1 MQSYHIRLNGVT
13 SKMYFILGWSDLNYR
28 LYGMDEIHFG
38 RYIKETTIY
47 PEKQGNR
54 DHGTANQKRDARD
67 QEKKK
72 TEVSSMTLK
81 SEVKEQ
87 ILCATGGNLP
97 QALI

>member
-1 MQSYHIRLNGVT
+1 MD
-13 SKMYFILGWSDLNYR
+13 FILEWSDLNYR
-28 LYGMDEIHFG
+28 LYGMDKIHFG

-72 TEVSSMTLK
+72 QKTEISSMSLK
-81 SEVKEQ
+81 SEIKEQ
-87 ILCATGGNLP
+87 ILCATGSNLP

>member
-1 MQSYHIRLNGVT
+1 
-13 SKMYFILGWSDLNYR
+13 
-28 LYGMDEIHFG
+28 MDEIHFG

-67 QEKKK
+67 QEKNKP
-72 TEVSSMTLK
+72 EVSSMSLK

-87 ILCATGGNLP
+87 ILCVTGSNLP